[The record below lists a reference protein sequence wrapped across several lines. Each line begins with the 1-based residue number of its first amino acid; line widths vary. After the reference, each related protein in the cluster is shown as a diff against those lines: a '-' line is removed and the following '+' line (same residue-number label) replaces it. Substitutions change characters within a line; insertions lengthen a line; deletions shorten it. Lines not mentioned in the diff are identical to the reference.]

1 MFIPSSRLV
10 SCAIL
15 SLIAFFSSIAKADQ
29 IVLMVDDQGRRV
41 YVNAGETSAPAAWM
55 MRGLGASLGNSR
67 GRVPVDID
75 GLLEKAA
82 SRHKVDPDLVRA
94 IVRVESDYDPRAV
107 SRKGA
112 MGLMQLVP
120 DTARRLGVSNPF
132 DPQQNLEGGVSHL
145 RYLLDRFRGDV
156 GLSVAAYNAGENAV
170 QRYGGIPAFP
180 ETRDYVR
187 KIRRLYG
194 NGEAEA
200 RTLLKGPPATSITRY
215 IDQYGVV
222 HFTNLE

>member
-1 MFIPSSRLV
+1 MRMFIPSSRLLL
-10 SCAIL
+10 CAIL
-15 SLIAFFSSIAKADQ
+15 FFAAFFPSIAQADQ
-29 IVLMVDDQGRRV
+29 IVLMVDDQGRRIF
-41 YVNAGETSAPAAWM
+41 VNAGSTSTPVDWIT
-55 MRGLGASLGNSR
+55 RGLGSSL
-67 GRVPVDID
+67 VPADID

-82 SRHKVDPDLVRA
+82 SRHQVDPDLVRA
-94 IVRVESDYDPRAV
+94 IVKVESDYDPKAV

-132 DPQQNLEGGVSHL
+132 DPQQNLEGGVTHL
-145 RYLLDRFRGDV
+145 RYLLDRFRGNV
-156 GLSVAAYNAGENAV
+156 GLSLAAYNAGENAV
-170 QRYGGIPAFP
+170 ERYRGIPAFP
-180 ETRDYVR
+180 ETREYVR

-200 RTLLKGPPATSITRY
+200 RTLLKAPPAASITRY
-215 IDQYGVV
+215 VDQYGVV